1 MPSEADIRAQL
12 KQIAYPGSKHDIV
25 TLGLVGDIGLKDGT
39 VVVHLRTTN
48 AQEQVLQHL
57 RARIVATL
65 SSVAGVDQVHV
76 HIPGQQEQPHA
87 QHGAQA
93 RPQMKEPTVVPGVQR
108 IIAVASGKGGVGK
121 STVAVNLSLALG
133 ALGKTVGLLDADV
146 YGPSVPLMMGTQAR
160 PRPAHNKKIYPVE
173 QYGISLISMGFF
185 VDDTSPVIWRGPIVM
200 GIVRQ
205 FLRDVIWGE
214 LEYLVVDLPPGTGDI
229 ALTLAQEVPLN
240 GGVVVTTPQDVAL
253 LDVRRGIAMFRQ
265 VQVPILGVIENMSRY
280 ICPECHHQ
288 EEIFG
293 RGGAKKTGL
302 PVLGE
307 VPLVEDIRLGGD
319 RGKPLILAEPEHPV
333 SQEFRAI
340 AQRVMEADDLNV
352 QRQGQPVH

>member
-1 MPSEADIRAQL
+1 
-12 KQIAYPGSKHDIV
+12 
-25 TLGLVGDIGLKDGT
+25 
-39 VVVHLRTTN
+39 
-48 AQEQVLQHL
+48 
-57 RARIVATL
+57 
-65 SSVAGVDQVHV
+65 
-76 HIPGQQEQPHA
+76 
-87 QHGAQA
+87 
-93 RPQMKEPTVVPGVQR
+93 
-108 IIAVASGKGGVGK
+108 
-121 STVAVNLSLALG
+121 
-133 ALGKTVGLLDADV
+133 
-146 YGPSVPLMMGTQAR
+146 
-160 PRPAHNKKIYPVE
+160 
-173 QYGISLISMGFF
+173 MGFF

-293 RGGAKKTGL
+293 RGGAKKTDL

>member
-1 MPSEADIRAQL
+1 MPSEEEIRAQL
-12 KQIAYPGSKHDIV
+12 MQIEYPGSKHDLV
-25 TLGLVGDIGLKDGT
+25 TLGLIGNIGIRDGT

-48 AQEQVLQHL
+48 AREQVLQHL
-57 RARIVATL
+57 RARITAAL
-65 SSVAGVDQVHV
+65 SSTAGVEQVQVH
-76 HIPGQQEQPHA
+76 ISGQQAQPPTP
-87 QHGAQA
+87 QA
-93 RPQMKEPTVVPGVQR
+93 RPLKAPTVVPGVQR
-108 IIAVASGKGGVGK
+108 ILAVASGKGGVGK

-146 YGPSVPLMMGTQAR
+146 YGPSIPLMMGTQAV
-160 PRPAHNKKIYPVE
+160 PRAGHNKKIYPVE
-173 QYGISLISMGFF
+173 QHGISLISMGFF

-200 GIVRQ
+200 GIIRQ

-214 LEYLVVDLPPGTGDI
+214 LEYLIVDLPPGTGDI

-253 LDVRRGIAMFRQ
+253 LDVRRGIAMFKQ
-265 VQVPILGVIENMSRY
+265 VQVPILGIIENMSLF
-280 ICPECHHQ
+280 ICPECNHQ
-288 EEIFG
+288 EEVFG

-307 VPLVEDIRLGGD
+307 VPLVEDVRLGGD
-319 RGKPLILAEPEHPV
+319 RGDPLILANPDHPV

-340 AQRVMEADDLNV
+340 AQRVMAADEFTV
-352 QRQGQPVH
+352 QRQGQSMR